1 MMPLERVSKRVNRNG
16 NPDDA
21 ETPRPLLTLEEF
33 FEGNDVTGSI
43 GCNLDSEPGPDQ
55 LYNLLKK
62 VRERN
67 DVDNIFVQ
75 VTTFDDP
82 SWPFSDTVW
91 VVTSCPEDE
100 VRSWFP
106 EELAPNE
113 VWSGWVE
120 GQAYEP
126 INIPSGMTPI
136 ACWWD

>member
-1 MMPLERVSKRVNRNG
+1 MTPLEKISKRVNRNG

-43 GCNLDSEPGPDQ
+43 GCNLDSEPTPAQ
-55 LYNLLKK
+55 LYDLLKTIRDK
-62 VRERN
+62 K
-67 DVDNIFVQ
+67 DVDNVFVQ
-75 VTTFDDP
+75 VTAFDDP
-82 SWPFSDTVW
+82 SWPFSDTAW
-91 VVTSCPEDE
+91 VVTSCSDDE
-100 VRSWFP
+100 VRSWFT

-120 GQAYEP
+120 SQTYEP
-126 INIPSGMTPI
+126 INVPSGMAPV